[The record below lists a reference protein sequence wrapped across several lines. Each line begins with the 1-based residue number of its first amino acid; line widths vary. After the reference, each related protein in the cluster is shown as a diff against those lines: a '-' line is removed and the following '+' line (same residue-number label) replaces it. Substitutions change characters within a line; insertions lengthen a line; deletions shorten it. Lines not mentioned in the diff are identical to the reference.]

1 MKDTK
6 NKTPKN
12 KSKIKIIAIAA
23 GIIIIIAGAIFIIKK
38 SNKPQQEELPKIENI
53 SSNNT
58 QNTNNSSNKNQT
70 NSEEID
76 NTYKPEKDNN
86 KDITGKESDEA
97 IVAKI
102 AVAVGDMIDDSVIA
116 HDYWTPDYNQPT
128 LNSILGKN
136 VKAEFNFNRDVF
148 ANKLI
153 TGSSNE
159 ALVPI
164 IKNLTTMEIN
174 KDTKSKM
181 DKLNIQKLNDNQYEA
196 SLTLAKSIT
205 DNDYGYEP
213 KDLTSTAKQILDE
226 YEEEGTL
233 NEHSDIE
240 VEKLII
246 EKVDKNKW
254 KVKFARD
261 DWFLVKGEN

>member
-1 MKDTK
+1 MKETK

-12 KSKIKIIAIAA
+12 KSKIKIIAITA
-23 GIIIIIAGAIFIIKK
+23 GVIVLIAGAIFFIKK
-38 SNKPQQEELPKIENI
+38 RNKPAQEELPKIENV
-53 SSNNT
+53 SSTNK
-58 QNTNNSSNKNQT
+58 QNTNNSDNKNQDNNAAVD
-70 NSEEID
+70 NS
-76 NTYKPEKDNN
+76 YKPESDNN

-116 HDYWTPDYNQPT
+116 YDYWTPDYNQPT

-136 VKAEFNFNRDVF
+136 VKAEFNFNRDIF

-159 ALVPI
+159 ASVPI
-164 IKNLTTMEIN
+164 IKNLTTMNVN

-181 DKLNIQKLNDNQYEA
+181 DKLNIQKLSNNQYEA

-205 DNDYGYEP
+205 DNDYGYDP
-213 KDLTSTAKQILDE
+213 NDLTSTAKQILDE

-233 NEHSDIE
+233 NEHSDVE
-240 VEKLII
+240 KEKLII

>member
-1 MKDTK
+1 MKKIK

-12 KSKIKIIAIAA
+12 KSKIKIIAITA
-23 GIIIIIAGAIFIIKK
+23 GIIVLIAGAIFFIRK
-38 SNKPQQEELPKIENI
+38 SNKPSQEELPKITNI
-53 SSNNT
+53 SSNNK
-58 QNTNNSSNKNQT
+58 QNKDNSTNKNQS
-70 NSEEID
+70 NGEEVD
-76 NTYKPEKDNN
+76 NTYRPEKDNN

-116 HDYWTPDYNQPT
+116 YDYWTPDYNQPT
-128 LNSILGKN
+128 LDSILGKN
-136 VKAEFNFNRDVF
+136 IKAEFNFNRDIF

-153 TGSSNE
+153 TGNSNE
-159 ALVPI
+159 ASVPI
-164 IKNLTTMEIN
+164 IKNLTTMNIN

-181 DKLNIQKLNDNQYEA
+181 DKLNIQKLNDKQYEA

-205 DNDYGYEP
+205 VNDYGYEP

-233 NEHSDIE
+233 KDHSDTE

-246 EKVDKNKW
+246 EKTDKNKW

-261 DWFLVKGEN
+261 DWFLVKGAN